1 MDLIGKKVA
10 VLGAGGSGLAAAA
23 LALSHGASVSAFD
36 SGDTLRLASAVE
48 RFAELGVVLTCGDD
62 ALSPPI
68 AYDVSVISPG
78 IDQRRPIARAFF
90 EASDELIGEIEFA
103 FRLSE
108 IPVVAITGTN
118 GKTTTT
124 SLVVDMINSS
134 GLKAVAA
141 GNIGRAYSDVVA
153 SKEGLDWIVLEV
165 SSFQLETI
173 KTFSPEVAVWMNFA
187 ADHLDRYESLDDYRQ
202 AKLRVFEN
210 GEGGKQAI
218 CKLEDDV
225 GSDWARTTFSAFSE
239 GGDFSYEK
247 GLIYEKKTG
256 RSFDFRKAEL
266 QGKHNAEN
274 VMVCLAV
281 ADLLGI
287 SWSVIDGSVKSFRA
301 PAHRCEKV
309 SEIDGVLYLN
319 DSKSTNLHSLESA
332 ISGQDAPLVLIVGGK
347 QKGLEFSALAE
358 SAGEKAKVA
367 ICIGEVKEEI
377 VSSWSPRTTCLIAD
391 DLNQAVQIAA
401 DAAESGDIVLF
412 SPGTSSFDMF
422 SGYEERGDAF
432 RKAVQALSLS

>member
-36 SGDTLRLASAVE
+36 SGDTSRLAQAVE
-48 RFAELGVVLTCGDD
+48 RFAELGVVLTCGND

-78 IDQRRPIARAFF
+78 IDGRWPIARAFSK
-90 EASDELIGEIEFA
+90 ASDELIGEIEFA

-124 SLVVDMINSS
+124 SLVVEMINSS

-153 SKEGLDWIVLEV
+153 SKEAMDWIVLEV

-187 ADHLDRYESLDDYRQ
+187 ADHLDRYESLEDYRQ
-202 AKLRVFEN
+202 AKVRVFEN
-210 GEGGKQAI
+210 GEEGKQAI

-225 GSDWARTTFSAFSE
+225 GSGWVRTTFSAFSE

-247 GLIYEKKTG
+247 GIIYEKKTN

-281 ADLLGI
+281 ADRLGI
-287 SWSVIDGSVKSFRA
+287 SWSVIEESVKNFRA

-332 ISGQDAPLVLIVGGK
+332 ISGQEAPLVLIVGGK
-347 QKGLEFSALAE
+347 KKGLDFSALAE

-377 VSSWSPRTTCLIAD
+377 ASSWSRGITCRLAD
-391 DLNQAVQIAA
+391 DLNQAVEIAA
-401 DAAESGDIVLF
+401 EAAESGDIVLF

>member
-1 MDLIGKKVA
+1 
-10 VLGAGGSGLAAAA
+10 
-23 LALSHGASVSAFD
+23 
-36 SGDTLRLASAVE
+36 
-48 RFAELGVVLTCGDD
+48 
-62 ALSPPI
+62 
-68 AYDVSVISPG
+68 
-78 IDQRRPIARAFF
+78 
-90 EASDELIGEIEFA
+90 
-103 FRLSE
+103 
-108 IPVVAITGTN
+108 
-118 GKTTTT
+118 
-124 SLVVDMINSS
+124 
-134 GLKAVAA
+134 
-141 GNIGRAYSDVVA
+141 
-153 SKEGLDWIVLEV
+153 
-165 SSFQLETI
+165 
-173 KTFSPEVAVWMNFA
+173 
-187 ADHLDRYESLDDYRQ
+187 
-202 AKLRVFEN
+202 
-210 GEGGKQAI
+210 
-218 CKLEDDV
+218 
-225 GSDWARTTFSAFSE
+225 
-239 GGDFSYEK
+239 
-247 GLIYEKKTG
+247 
-256 RSFDFRKAEL
+256 
-266 QGKHNAEN
+266 
-274 VMVCLAV
+274 MVCLAV